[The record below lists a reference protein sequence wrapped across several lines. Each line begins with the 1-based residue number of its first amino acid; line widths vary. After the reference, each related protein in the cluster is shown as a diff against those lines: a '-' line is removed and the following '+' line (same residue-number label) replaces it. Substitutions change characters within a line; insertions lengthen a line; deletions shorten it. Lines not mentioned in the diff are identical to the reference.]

1 MGLSDTA
8 QIPLSELHESL
19 GGLRLQAPEQQQD
32 MERSLGRLGQISPL
46 LVFCHDGNI
55 EVLDGFKRLRAART
69 LNWAEICV
77 SVLDVETVG
86 AKVRLWQSNHQS
98 GLCELEEAWLIRSLY
113 REDGLNQVQIG
124 QLMGRHKSWVNRRL
138 LLAEALCEEVQL
150 SVKLGLITTTSAR
163 ELCRLPRGNQVDAAN
178 VVARRGL
185 TTRQTA
191 GLVDAM
197 INVQA
202 DGPDAGVGA
211 ETLAARLQASG
222 HSNEPARKSSS
233 KRTPSE
239 WLIADTQSILRLCAR
254 LQARLLDRSPAS
266 FSGEERELCAQAL
279 HQLLGTMTAL
289 GATIAKVTPATVSGD
304 PGCAIPES
312 NIAEQIRIQ

>member
-1 MGLSDTA
+1 MARKKTA
-8 QIPLSELHESL
+8 QVRLSELHESL
-19 GGLRLQAPEQQQD
+19 GGLRLQAPEQQQE
-32 MERSLGRLGQISPL
+32 MERSLSRLGQISPL
-46 LVFCHDGNI
+46 LVFCHGDHI
-55 EVLDGFKRLRAART
+55 EVLDGFKRLRAARA
-69 LNWAEICV
+69 LNWAEIHI

-138 LLAEALCEEVQL
+138 MLAEALCEEVQA

-163 ELCRLPRGNQVDAAN
+163 ELCRLPRGNQVEAAT
-178 VVARRGL
+178 VVAQRGL

-197 INVQA
+197 MNAQT
-202 DGPDAGVGA
+202 DSPDAGVGA
-211 ETLAARLQASG
+211 ETLAVRLQASE
-222 HSNEPARKSSS
+222 SSKKPEPSSS

-239 WLIADTQSILRLCAR
+239 WLMADTQSIQRLCAR
-254 LQARLLDRSPAS
+254 LQARLLDRSPTS
-266 FSGEERELCAQAL
+266 FSVAENALCTNAL
-279 HQLLGTMTAL
+279 HELLRTISAL
-289 GATIAKVTPATVSGD
+289 CQTITKVAPVGASVTHACDSRLEPS
-304 PGCAIPES
+304 
-312 NIAEQIRIQ
+312 